1 MNTIEIQG
9 KEFTEGDILQLLEM
23 ARELLV
29 HNGELNARIIAIHAK
44 LENEEKK
51 VQKLQQQLLFIS
63 QAFTNNTY
71 EA

>member
-9 KEFTEGDILQLLEM
+9 QEFTEADIIQLLEM
-23 ARELLV
+23 ARELL
-29 HNGELNARIIAIHAK
+29 NTNETLNANIIAMNAK

-63 QAFTNNTY
+63 HAFTNNTY

>member
-1 MNTIEIQG
+1 MKYTEEEIRQ
-9 KEFTEGDILQLLEM
+9 M
-23 ARELLV
+23 ELLCTELLSI
-29 HNGELNARIIAIHAK
+29 NETLNANIIAMNAK

-51 VQKLQQQLLFIS
+51 VQKLQQQLYFIT

>member
-9 KEFTEGDILQLLEM
+9 QEFTEADILQLLEM
-23 ARELLV
+23 ARELL
-29 HNGELNARIIAIHAK
+29 NTNETLNANIIAMNAK
-44 LENEEKK
+44 LMNEEKK
-51 VQKLQQQLLFIS
+51 VQKLQQQLFFIT

>member
-9 KEFTEGDILQLLEM
+9 KEFTEGDILQLLE
-23 ARELLV
+23 
-29 HNGELNARIIAIHAK
+29 HNGELNARIIAMHAK

-63 QAFTNNTY
+63 QAFTNKTY